1 MTIFVLA
8 DQVIIL
14 VVAVSSGVLYLF
26 LYEIT
31 TTTHLFSTFENNMVL
46 YFEIEIEIFSSISR
60 VSSKSE
66 TLSYDFSL
74 SYRLTTFTASCS

>member
-8 DQVIIL
+8 DQVITL

-46 YFEIEIEIFSSISR
+46 YFEIEIFFSSISR

-66 TLSYDFSL
+66 TLSYEFSL

>member
-1 MTIFVLA
+1 M
-8 DQVIIL
+8 

-31 TTTHLFSTFENNMVL
+31 TTTHSFSTFENNMVL
-46 YFEIEIEIFSSISR
+46 YFEIEIFFSSISR

>member
-8 DQVIIL
+8 DQVITL

-31 TTTHLFSTFENNMVL
+31 TTTHSFSTFENNMVL
-46 YFEIEIEIFSSISR
+46 YFEIEIFFFIN
-60 VSSKSE
+60 K
-66 TLSYDFSL
+66 
-74 SYRLTTFTASCS
+74 

>member
-1 MTIFVLA
+1 MTISVLA

-31 TTTHLFSTFENNMVL
+31 TTTHSFSTFENNMVL
-46 YFEIEIEIFSSISR
+46 YFEIEIF
-60 VSSKSE
+60 
-66 TLSYDFSL
+66 FHQ
-74 SYRLTTFTASCS
+74 

>member
-1 MTIFVLA
+1 MTISVLA

-46 YFEIEIEIFSSISR
+46 YFEIEIFFSSISR

>member
-1 MTIFVLA
+1 MTISVLA
-8 DQVIIL
+8 DQVIIM

-46 YFEIEIEIFSSISR
+46 YFEIEIFFSSISR

>member
-8 DQVIIL
+8 DQVITL

-46 YFEIEIEIFSSISR
+46 YFEIEIFFSSISR

>member
-1 MTIFVLA
+1 MTISVLA
-8 DQVIIL
+8 DQVIIM

-31 TTTHLFSTFENNMVL
+31 TTTHLFSTFENNMLL
-46 YFEIEIEIFSSISR
+46 YFEIEIFSSISR

>member
-1 MTIFVLA
+1 MTISVLA

-31 TTTHLFSTFENNMVL
+31 TTTHLFSTFENNMLL
-46 YFEIEIEIFSSISR
+46 YFEIEIFSSISR